1 MGGGVE
7 KNNSGFLV
15 AKSREIFKKK
25 KNHQILYLVAN
36 T

>member
-1 MGGGVE
+1 MGGVE
-7 KNNSGFLV
+7 KKNSGFLV
-15 AKSREIFKKK
+15 AKSREKNFKK